1 MNSQSLLLDIK
12 NLVCADLD
20 SLELEIKNI
29 FFNQSKMDND
39 LFDYICAPAKR
50 LRPML
55 GFLFLRAIF
64 GEISDEQKKILLAV
78 EIIHNA
84 TLIHDDVI
92 DEADERRGQESLNAK
107 FNKNLAVVA
116 GDFLLSVAL
125 EKIAQANSID
135 VLNVFSSA
143 LKSTCIGEINQY
155 FSKYK
160 VPTIDEYLEKSR
172 LKTAILFHIGIKSGI
187 LLSSEKSNN
196 NLLQL
201 AQDFSE
207 NFGIAFQI
215 RDDLLNILNNG
226 NDIQGGIYTAPV
238 IFAVSEIPDI
248 IDRNNIL
255 DELKNTSALE
265 NTKNLMDNY
274 FNKALHALSN
284 IQNGVYKD
292 GLIQLIESLRVEL

>member
-1 MNSQSLLLDIK
+1 MNSQSLLLDVK
-12 NLVCADLD
+12 NLINDDLD

-29 FFNQSKMDND
+29 FVNQSRMDND

-50 LRPML
+50 LRPMV

-64 GEISDEQKKILLAV
+64 GEITDEQKKILLSV

-92 DEADERRGQESLNAK
+92 DEADERRGQKSLNAK

-125 EKIAQANSID
+125 EKIAEANSIE
-135 VLNVFSSA
+135 VLNVFSNA
-143 LKSTCIGEINQY
+143 LKSTCVGEINQY

-160 VPTIDEYLEKSR
+160 VPTIEDYLEKSK

-187 LLSSEKSNN
+187 LLSSEKSNKN
-196 NLLQL
+196 ILQV
-201 AQDFSE
+201 AEDFSE
-207 NFGIAFQI
+207 SFGIAFQI
-215 RDDLLNILNNG
+215 RDDLLNVINNG
-226 NDIQGGIYTAPV
+226 NDIQGGIYTAPI
-238 IFAVSEIPDI
+238 IFAAEEIPDI
-248 IDRNNIL
+248 LDRNNIV

-274 FNKALHALSN
+274 FDKAIYALSN
-284 IQNGVYKD
+284 VQNSVYKQ
-292 GLIQLIESLRVEL
+292 GLIQLIDSMRVEL